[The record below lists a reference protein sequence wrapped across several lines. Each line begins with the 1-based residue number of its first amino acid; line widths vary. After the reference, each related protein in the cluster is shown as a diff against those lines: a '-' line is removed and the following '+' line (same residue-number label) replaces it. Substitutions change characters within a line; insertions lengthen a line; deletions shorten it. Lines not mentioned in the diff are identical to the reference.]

1 MVTPNKREPNKH
13 SVIVLVR
20 RETSLKER
28 KREEERG
35 REMERMIERVDEGE
49 EWSEGM

>member
-20 RETSLKER
+20 RETSLIYAALIE
-28 KREEERG
+28 REEERG
-35 REMERMIERVDEGE
+35 RERERDGENYREG
-49 EWSEGM
+49 G